1 MMMRAAA
8 ALALFCGFAD
18 PSVATEWVNCAA
30 PDGAASIDYLAGT
43 LGVLSV
49 SGLTVTVGDKV
60 WASDVAYGPG
70 DPVAVGQAFETADT
84 VAIDAVTPDVSARI
98 AELRLFKASEGD
110 SVAYAGTLRLPGIG
124 AYPVTCLG
132 PEPSLAD

>member
-1 MMMRAAA
+1 MMRRAAA
-8 ALALFCGFAD
+8 ALVLSCGLAG

-43 LGVLSV
+43 LDVLSV
-49 SGLTVTVGDKV
+49 VGLTITVGDKV

-70 DPVAVGQAFETADT
+70 EPVAVGQAFETADG
-84 VAIDAVTPDVSARI
+84 VYIDAMNPDLSARI

-110 SVAYAGTLRLPGIG
+110 FVAYGGTLRLPGLG
-124 AYPVTCLG
+124 AYAVNCSG
-132 PEPSLAD
+132 P